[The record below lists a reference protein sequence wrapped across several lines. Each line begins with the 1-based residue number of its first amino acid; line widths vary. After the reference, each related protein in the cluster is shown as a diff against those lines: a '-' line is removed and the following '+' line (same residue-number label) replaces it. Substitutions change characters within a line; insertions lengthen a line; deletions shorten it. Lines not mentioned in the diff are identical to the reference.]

1 MKKIIS
7 LIIAAIFLITL
18 AACEKKVEASRDVI
32 DYRYTPAHE
41 EVVTEYEYKY
51 DGWKGEF
58 RLMPNT
64 HTKKYNESYE
74 LLYKITYTDG
84 SSKEEW
90 QEVTEK
96 EYSEFKK

>member
-18 AACEKKVEASRDVI
+18 VACEKKLEASRDVI
-32 DYRYTPAHE
+32 DCCYTPAHE

-51 DGWKGEF
+51 DAWKGEY

-64 HTKKYNESYE
+64 HTKKYNEKYE
-74 LLYKITYTDG
+74 LLYKITYDDG
-84 SSKEEW
+84 SSEEKW

>member
-7 LIIAAIFLITL
+7 LIIAAIFLIAL
-18 AACEKKVEASRDVI
+18 VACEKKIEVSRDVI
-32 DYRYTPAHE
+32 DCRYTPAHE

-51 DGWKGEF
+51 DGWKGEY

-64 HTKKYNESYE
+64 HTKKYNEKYE
-74 LLYKITYTDG
+74 LLYKITYDDG
-84 SSKEEW
+84 SSEKNW